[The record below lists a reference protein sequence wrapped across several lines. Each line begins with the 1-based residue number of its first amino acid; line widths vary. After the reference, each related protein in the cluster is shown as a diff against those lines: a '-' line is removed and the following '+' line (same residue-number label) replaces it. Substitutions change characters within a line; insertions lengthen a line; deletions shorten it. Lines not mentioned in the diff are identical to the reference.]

1 MKILKAP
8 FGAQMALKDS
18 AVYSVIYTS
27 AGSQRREPQMPH
39 VMNITDIFSKQITR
53 MRF

>member
-18 AVYSVIYTS
+18 AFYSVIYTS
-27 AGSQRREPQMPH
+27 AGSQRREPQMPRYEYNRH
-39 VMNITDIFSKQITR
+39 IFKANY
-53 MRF
+53 